1 MWHKIR
7 DKKLIEINN
16 LHYNINITFFD
27 FTSSLEIR
35 KAQKPHESYVSVRY
49 MLTRH
54 TTKIFGIDKMLS
66 VAE

>member
-7 DKKLIEINN
+7 DKKLIEISN
-16 LHYNINITFFD
+16 LHYNFNITFFE
-27 FTSSLEIR
+27 FTSSLEIC
-35 KAQKPHESYVSVRY
+35 KAHKPYERYVSVRY